1 MLLNKQILFN
11 ELAEHADTIRSFGV
25 ERLGVFGSFVRNT
38 MTEQS
43 DVDVLVEFSRGTKNF
58 NNIFALHEFLQDLT
72 KRKVEVVTIESL
84 SPYIGPNILNE
95 VEYVPF
101 RN

>member
-1 MLLNKQILFN
+1 MSLNKQILFK
-11 ELAEHADTIRSFGV
+11 ELAEHTGTIRSFGV

-38 MTEQS
+38 MTDQS
-43 DVDVLVEFSRGTKNF
+43 DVDILVEFSLGTKNF
-58 NNIFALHEFLQDLT
+58 NNIFALHEFLQKLT
-72 KRKVEVVTIESL
+72 KRKVEVVTKESL
-84 SPYIGPNILNE
+84 SPYIGPSILKE